1 MRKVIVNFSGGKDST
16 VAILEALKMYPKD
29 EVILCFQDT
38 GAEYDDIQDHVRAV
52 ANMLELPLIILKP
65 KRDWWE
71 HVRQLGYFPM
81 PSNRS
86 CTRELKVHVVRS
98 FIRQNR
104 EMLGDEVV
112 VVSGIRADESAY
124 RAKMPVWAEHE
135 TSLKGDGQKVYRWF
149 PCFDMKEREVFERIR
164 AEGLPIH
171 PCYEFASRLSC
182 WCCIFAKKHE
192 VRAYAEMKPDLYE
205 KVCLLEDEIK
215 HKWKPDFAINDLM
228 KQPRLL

>member
-16 VAILEALKMYPKD
+16 VAILETLKRYPKD
-29 EVILCFQDT
+29 EITLCFQDT

-52 ANMLELPLIILKP
+52 ADMLELPLIVLKP
-65 KRDWWE
+65 ARDWWE
-71 HVRQLGYFPM
+71 HVRQIGYFPT
-81 PSNRS
+81 PPVRS

-104 EMLGDEVV
+104 KMLGDELII
-112 VVSGIRADESAY
+112 VSGIRAEESAY
-124 RAKMPVWAEHE
+124 RGKMPVWAEHE

-149 PCFDMKEREVFERIR
+149 PCFEMKAEEIFERIR

-192 VRAYAEMKPDLYE
+192 VRAYAEMRPDLYE

-215 HKWKPDFAINDLM
+215 HKWKPDFAINDLF
-228 KQPRLL
+228 KQGKLL